1 MDQLLMV
8 LCALLVSMS
17 LIFIVIE
24 VRANFD
30 RSFLIF
36 GIVNLLICSF
46 CIIDIEFQPSEQL
59 LHWTLLQHLIAS
71 FFPPFLLWHV
81 RLIKNNISG
90 SLIKVSFLTSIVFSV
105 LFLSGVMLKPIG
117 EGVLTTMF
125 YNLTFVPYIIATQIY
140 LIIKL
145 SWKINGAKSR
155 HKRFIIFYMVGVIF
169 LSTGS
174 LADLLIFITGYGSM
188 RLFPSYSFLGALGFS
203 IAVTI
208 IFTEKLTSIIREKE
222 ATFRKLKEAYRDL
235 EEVQTLKELGQST
248 AIINHEIRNYAAAIS
263 GYSEMLGMSQS
274 LDERSNR
281 IVRRITECIT
291 HLTSFSNDILEFSR
305 SRILKDK
312 IPLDLKMLIDN
323 CIDLHFE
330 DKKDIF
336 EINVEKSD
344 FDTVVN
350 GDNNKLEQVFINIFK
365 NCIEAKSQ
373 NIKVNLTSRE
383 TVLFCTIDDDGVGC
397 TKEQIGQ
404 IFKSFYT
411 TKKNEGGTGLGMCVV
426 RSIIEVHGGHVSAY
440 SKNVVVKGEHGL
452 SLHITFPRYEIKHI
466 ELPEKNDIVLIK
478 DGINNLANIIKV
490 FQNVLIN
497 PHVMQD
503 IGELEQK
510 SFEKP
515 NFTIIAAPNQLALF
529 RTRNN
534 YDVQAFAI
542 MEGINNL
549 PFIVPE
555 NGNEFPVL
563 FSEEYLLKKVVSCC
577 GISTK

>member
-1 MDQLLMV
+1 MYQYLMV
-8 LCALLVSMS
+8 LCALLISMS

-46 CIIDIEFQPSEQL
+46 CIVDIVLQPSKQV
-59 LHWTLLQHLIAS
+59 LHWVLLQHLIAS

-90 SLIKVSFLTSIVFSV
+90 SLIKFSFLVSIVFSV
-105 LFLSGVMLKPIG
+105 LFLSGVMLEPTSDD
-117 EGVLTTMF
+117 VLTTMF
-125 YNLTFVPYIIATQIY
+125 YDITFVPYIIVTQIY

-145 SWKINGAKSR
+145 SWRITVAQSSQ
-155 HKRFIIFYMVGVIF
+155 KRFIIFYQVGIIL
-169 LSTGS
+169 LSSGS
-174 LADLLIFITGYGSM
+174 LADLLILITGYGSL

-208 IFTEKLTSIIREKE
+208 IFTEKLTSIIRERE
-222 ATFRKLKEAYRDL
+222 VTFRKLKEAYKDL

-263 GYSEMLGMSQS
+263 GYSEMLGMIPS
-274 LDERSNR
+274 LDERSSK
-281 IVRRITECIT
+281 IVRRINECIT
-291 HLTSFSNDILEFSR
+291 HLTGFSNDILEFSK
-305 SRILKDK
+305 SMVLKDK
-312 IPLDLKMLIDN
+312 IPLDLKRLINN

-336 EINVEKSD
+336 EVSVEKSE
-344 FDTVVN
+344 FDTIVN
-350 GDNNKLEQVFINIFK
+350 GDNNKLEQVFFNIFK
-365 NCIEAKSQ
+365 NCIEAKAQ
-373 NIKVNLTSRE
+373 KIRIGLTSRD
-383 TVLFCTIDDDGVGC
+383 TVLFCTVDDDGLGC

-411 TKKNEGGTGLGMCVV
+411 TKKSEGGTGLGMCVV
-426 RSIIEVHGGHVSAY
+426 RSIIEVHGGHISAY
-440 SKNVVVKGEHGL
+440 SKNVVEKGEHGL
-452 SLHITFPRYEIKHI
+452 SLHITFPRYEIEHI

-478 DGINNLANIIKV
+478 DGIKNLANIIKV

-497 PHVMQD
+497 PHVMQN
-503 IGELEQK
+503 IAELEQQ

-515 NFTIIAAPNQLALF
+515 NITVIATPNQLALL

-534 YDVQAFAI
+534 NDAQAFAI
-542 MEGINNL
+542 VEGVNNL

-555 NGNEFPVL
+555 NGNEFPAL
-563 FSEEYLLKKVVSCC
+563 FSEEYLLKKVMTSS
-577 GISTK
+577 GISAK